1 MEKFNRTIRG
11 YNPEEVNQFLDKII
25 TQVERIINENKN
37 KDKKIL
43 ELQQLEQENAEL
55 KEKLKHWERMEETL
69 NKAIM
74 MAQKTS
80 DQMKLHAHEE
90 SEVLIRDA
98 KRNAN
103 RIVSEAL
110 MKAEQAENDMNNL
123 RRNMN
128 IFKRKVKNIIEA
140 QLEVVEELDEI
151 EL

>member
-11 YNPEEVNQFLDKII
+11 YDPEEVNQLLDKVIF
-25 TQVERIINENKN
+25 QVERIINESKE
-37 KDKKIL
+37 KDKKIEQL
-43 ELQQLEQENAEL
+43 SQLEKENEEL

-98 KRNAN
+98 KRN
-103 RIVSEAL
+103 IIISP
-110 MKAEQAENDMNNL
+110 KNN
-123 RRNMN
+123 NN
-128 IFKRKVKNIIEA
+128 GGK
-140 QLEVVEELDEI
+140 
-151 EL
+151 

>member
-11 YNPEEVNQFLDKII
+11 YDPEEVNQFLDKVIF
-25 TQVERIINENKN
+25 QVERIINESKE
-37 KDKKIL
+37 KDKKIEQL
-43 ELQQLEQENAEL
+43 SQLEKENEEL

-110 MKAEQAENDMNNL
+110 MKADKTEQEMNML

-128 IFKRKVKNIIEA
+128 IFKRKVRNIIEA